1 MKHKLDVTINEL
13 RLKSIRKIVKRI
25 NTWSDEVKS
34 YSDDALKQKTI
45 EFKERLASGVD
56 TLDTYCY
63 LKLMQWHVKRAGEY

>member
-1 MKHKLDVTINEL
+1 M
-13 RLKSIRKIVKRI
+13 KRI

-56 TLDTYCY
+56 TLDTLLPSCNTI
-63 LKLMQWHVKRAGEY
+63 APIN

>member
-56 TLDTYCY
+56 TLDNYY

>member
-56 TLDTYCY
+56 TLDTLCY